1 MVTIRTYETED
12 ENIIEIKGH
21 ANYAPKGKDIVC
33 ATITGIVLLADE
45 ICNEYNGTSEISEG
59 FAKFRFI
66 KSYESERFLF
76 CFINVIEQ
84 IAEEYDDYVQL
95 LEGATDE

>member
-33 ATITGIVLLADE
+33 ATITGIVLLTDE
-45 ICNEYNGTSEISEG
+45 ICREYNGTSEISEG
-59 FAKFRFI
+59 FAEFHFI
-66 KSYESERFLF
+66 KSYESNNFIY
-76 CFINVIEQ
+76 CFTNVVEQ
-84 IAEEYDDYVQL
+84 IAEEYDDYVQI
-95 LEGATDE
+95 LEGAADE